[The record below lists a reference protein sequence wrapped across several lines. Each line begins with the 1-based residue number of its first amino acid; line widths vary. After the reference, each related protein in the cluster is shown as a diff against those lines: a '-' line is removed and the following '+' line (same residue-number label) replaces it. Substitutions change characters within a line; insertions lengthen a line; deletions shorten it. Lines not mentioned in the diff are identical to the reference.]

1 MYVYVLM
8 YLMYVIIVDELT
20 KQILNNYGV
29 WQ

>member
-8 YLMYVIIVDELT
+8 FLMYVIIVDALT
-20 KQILNNYGV
+20 KQIPINYGV